1 FSLYASLANHSEAI
15 CSSEWASFHRSS
27 ELRRTDSV
35 PPVRPHRDAPAEA
48 ASTSLP
54 CCESDEPLGWDPPQ
68 AASVRSMLPA
78 ARTARDCRSLRG
90 FISYLTRRC
99 RSENC
104 WSAAPAGLGP
114 ILPPI
119 RMSLAVTK
127 VIVNRNAI
135 SRKSFGAAARGRVDG
150 VGRGSMGWG
159 AGRWRGGADEAPH
172 PPFDGC
178 EVATKG
184 EDYVS

>member
-1 FSLYASLANHSEAI
+1 
-15 CSSEWASFHRSS
+15 
-27 ELRRTDSV
+27 
-35 PPVRPHRDAPAEA
+35 
-48 ASTSLP
+48 
-54 CCESDEPLGWDPPQ
+54 
-68 AASVRSMLPA
+68 MLPA

-135 SRKSFGAAARGRVDG
+135 SRKPFGPAAGGRVDG
-150 VGRGSMGWG
+150 VGRGSMAW
-159 AGRWRGGADEAPH
+159 GADEAPH

>member
-1 FSLYASLANHSEAI
+1 
-15 CSSEWASFHRSS
+15 
-27 ELRRTDSV
+27 
-35 PPVRPHRDAPAEA
+35 
-48 ASTSLP
+48 
-54 CCESDEPLGWDPPQ
+54 
-68 AASVRSMLPA
+68 MLPA

-135 SRKSFGAAARGRVDG
+135 SRKSFGAAARGRVD
-150 VGRGSMGWG
+150 RSEEHTSELQS
-159 AGRWRGGADEAPH
+159 R
-172 PPFDGC
+172 FDLVC
-178 EVATKG
+178 RLLLEKKKKRNTHS
-184 EDYVS
+184 E